1 VSPALAT
8 FLFEA
13 ANFLLL
19 VAALGWLLFRP
30 IRGAI
35 DAERARHAKAV
46 QDLAAQ
52 RTETEAAVKAA
63 RDARAQLEH
72 DVEHQRTE
80 ARAAAEQEATRIRE
94 EARRT
99 QAEARRTLEREL
111 DAARGAQA
119 AALSDVLG
127 HIAAASVRRLLEA
140 LDGPALDLA
149 LIRGACHENR
159 ALPPAARAAALVET
173 ARPLDGEARQLL
185 AAALGGSVEARIVAE
200 LGAGVRVTTPAGQVD
215 ASALALARLAA
226 HDVTV
231 ATRGAPAGGESP
243 HA

>member
-35 DAERARHAKAV
+35 DAEHTRHAKAA

-52 RTETEAAVKAA
+52 RTEAEAAAKAA
-63 RDARAQLEH
+63 RDARAHLER
-72 DVEHQRTE
+72 DVERQRTE
-80 ARAAAEQEATRIRE
+80 ARAAAEQEAARIRE

-99 QAEARRTLEREL
+99 QAEARRTLEQEL
-111 DAARGAQA
+111 DAARGVQA
-119 AALSDVLG
+119 AALADELG
-127 HIAAASVRRLLEA
+127 RITAASVRRLLEA

-149 LIRGACHENR
+149 LIRGACQEIQ
-159 ALPPAARAAALVET
+159 ALPPTARAAALVET

-185 AAALGGSVEARIVAE
+185 AAALGVSVEARTVAE

-215 ASALALARLAA
+215 ASALALARRAA
-226 HDVTV
+226 HDVTA
-231 ATRGAPAGGESP
+231 ATREAPTSGEPP
-243 HA
+243 HG